1 MKKYYFILVSIVLLN
16 CSSIKNNNAHL
27 NDLIPEKKLKS
38 DVDYTYSKM
47 QKLHPRLN
55 WYISQKDLDYKFDSL
70 KSTINKPMTS
80 FEFYKKIS
88 PIVSSVCEGH
98 MIMIPPIKQ
107 YTKSETAALVKKGI
121 SPFSQFEFEIFND
134 KMYVV
139 KNKSYDKKIKIGTE
153 ILAING
159 KKVPEYLSEYK
170 NWFSSDGKNQT
181 FKKNRL
187 ARSFNMFFTFQNGIK
202 DSLKY
207 EFKFN
212 DSIKTVSILRKVVD
226 TTGQN
231 KKVAKVKLTDFEKA
245 KNKSDQL
252 IKKIYGYDATSKE
265 FNRKLT
271 FLEKDSA
278 VAVIKIRS
286 FSIGDSERCYEEMFS
301 KIAYWKSK
309 TLIIDL
315 RNNPGGRLE
324 EISNLYS
331 YLSEKP
337 FVFMDNAEV
346 TKKSSLLHAD
356 YFKGGSFLS
365 KVYRGLLSPIY
376 YPYQYFKVKK
386 DSNGKYFYNTENKL
400 TQIKKD
406 AFKGKIYVLI
416 NGGSFSASSIISSN
430 LKGSKRA
437 YFVGEETGGA
447 FNGTV
452 AGQMPIIKIPVSKL
466 NLKLGLTACIPFHKT
481 ELEGRGIFPDKE
493 ILPTL
498 EDRIKGNDPEMNWIL
513 EDLKIKNNDISQI
526 K

>member
-1 MKKYYFILVSIVLLN
+1 MKKYYFILLIIILSN
-16 CSSIKNNNAHL
+16 CASIKNHNAHL
-27 NDLIPEKKLKS
+27 NDLIPEEKLKS
-38 DVDYTYSKM
+38 DVDFTYSKM
-47 QKLHPRLN
+47 QNLHPKLH

-80 FEFYKKIS
+80 FDFYTKLS
-88 PIVSSVCEGH
+88 PIVSSVREGH
-98 MIMIPPIKQ
+98 MIVIPPIKQ
-107 YTKSETAALVKKGI
+107 FTKSETAALVKKGI
-121 SPFSQFEFEIFND
+121 SPFGQFEFEIFND

-139 KNKSYDKKIKIGTE
+139 KNKSYNKKIKIGTE
-153 ILAING
+153 VIAIND
-159 KKVPEYLSEYK
+159 KKVSEYLSKFK
-170 NWFSSDGKNQT
+170 NRFSSDGLNQT

-187 ARSFNMFFTFQNGIK
+187 ARSFNLFFTLENGIK

-207 EFKFN
+207 DFKFN

-231 KKVAKVKLTDFEKA
+231 IKKTKTKLSDFEKA
-245 KNKSDQL
+245 KKKSVDK
-252 IKKIYGYDATSKE
+252 IKDIYGYDLISKE
-265 FNRKLT
+265 YNRKLT

-278 VAVIKIRS
+278 IAVIKIKG
-286 FSIGDSERCYEEMFS
+286 FSIGDSDRCYEEMFS
-301 KIAYWKSK
+301 KIEYWKSK

-315 RNNPGGRLE
+315 RNNPGGRLN
-324 EISNLYS
+324 EIADLYS

-337 FVFMDNAEV
+337 FIFMDKAEV

-356 YFKGGSFLS
+356 YFKGGSIFS
-365 KVYRGLLSPIY
+365 KMLRGLAAPIY
-376 YPYQYFKVKK
+376 YSFQYFRVHKNT
-386 DSNGKYFYNTENKL
+386 NGNYFYNTENKL

-437 YFVGEETGGA
+437 FFVGEETGGA

-452 AGQMPIIKIPVSKL
+452 AGQMPTIKIPDSKL

-481 ELEGRGIFPDKE
+481 DIEGRGIFPDKE

-498 EDRIKGNDPEMNWIL
+498 EDRINGNDPEMNWIL
-513 EDLKIKNNDISQI
+513 QDLKK
-526 K
+526 